1 MELDLV
7 VTKAPA
13 VLRPKAHEG
22 TLCPSPHRQ
31 HFCCLELLQGV
42 GAAHWKR
49 KKSSADSTFTKQ
61 LLCLRCLAYRNQ

>member
-31 HFCCLELLQGV
+31 HFCCLELLQGESRCRSLEE
-42 GAAHWKR
+42 KEI
-49 KKSSADSTFTKQ
+49 
-61 LLCLRCLAYRNQ
+61 LC

>member
-13 VLRPKAHEG
+13 VLRPKAREG

-31 HFCCLELLQGV
+31 HFCCLELLQGES
-42 GAAHWKR
+42 R
-49 KKSSADSTFTKQ
+49 CSSLEEKEV
-61 LLCLRCLAYRNQ
+61 LC